1 MRLYSHLIA
10 KTSFLKQCM
19 WGVSICFWCWP
30 YYGVWPFMLRQS
42 LVWVQTTEFK
52 YKSVG
57 STLTCNDVNDDSCR
71 VIRNGVPLF
80 RHQRSNNIRTDNL
93 HKNVKLECV
102 REKYWH
108 REEQKCNLGRAE
120 KKRVKI
126 GLQLIQPAG
135 ILSDSYWYLYMRHRF
150 LYIYIFLFL
159 AVQNSSIGDLVTKG
173 TPHLEKN
180 VFFRATCTS
189 FSAVIKEYI
198 KCIF

>member
-1 MRLYSHLIA
+1 MWKCLIYCA
-10 KTSFLKQCM
+10 WNYVTVFNSKNQFLKIIYVLVINV
-19 WGVSICFWCWP
+19 GVSIYYWCWP
-30 YYGVWPFMLRQS
+30 YHGVWPFMLRQS

-108 REEQKCNLGRAE
+108 REEQKCNLGRSE
-120 KKRVKI
+120 KKESKSKACTRKYLDRYFLE
-126 GLQLIQPAG
+126 LQSKFFLP
-135 ILSDSYWYLYMRHRF
+135 DSRF
-150 LYIYIFLFL
+150 IMTWCYVNWILFL
-159 AVQNSSIGDLVTKG
+159 LI
-173 TPHLEKN
+173 
-180 VFFRATCTS
+180 
-189 FSAVIKEYI
+189 
-198 KCIF
+198 